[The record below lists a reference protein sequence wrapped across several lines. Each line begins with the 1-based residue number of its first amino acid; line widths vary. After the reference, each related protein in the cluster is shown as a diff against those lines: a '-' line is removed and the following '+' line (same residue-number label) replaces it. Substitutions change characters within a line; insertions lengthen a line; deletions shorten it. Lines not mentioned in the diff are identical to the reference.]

1 MTDALILNP
10 TWLRNRLAQLGL
22 RQWWLA
28 EQLGVDR
35 KTVLRW
41 VNGQVRQIQPANA
54 QALATVLDCR
64 VDELLLHETTAQL
77 ATAQDQRAAG
87 IALAGS
93 ALVDRLG
100 PVGEWDVIEQLVRA
114 AAVPDLPL
122 PVLGRLYHQLC
133 VACWRQDKF
142 EQAQVHNAAALDIAQ
157 RCDDRALLAD
167 ALGSGA
173 NLQHWRGECV
183 AAQAS
188 WRRAL
193 TLSPWLTPRQRGA
206 LHNNLGAALV
216 ESGDWEEGGTE
227 LDVALECF
235 DAEGTPM
242 NRSII
247 HAQRSLL
254 ALLQDDADAAEREAA
269 RALGQARRGDYRRGL
284 ALAPLLQALVAARR
298 GQPAVTEAALARSLA
313 AFAALGID
321 DATNHVWAARAWR
334 WLGQGRPA
342 LAGAKQ
348 ALQAGAA
355 LPLERSAA
363 LHEQALALAMLGR
376 GDDAQAS
383 LQAACDLYRRCGAHA
398 MVARL
403 PSDAH

>member
-1 MTDALILNP
+1 MARALILNP

-64 VDELLLHETTAQL
+64 IDELLLHETAAQL

-114 AAVPDLPL
+114 ATVPDLPL

-142 EQAQVHNAAALDIAQ
+142 EQAQVHNTAALDIAQ
-157 RCDDRALLAD
+157 RCDDRPLLAD
-167 ALGSGA
+167 ALGSCA
-173 NLQHWRGECV
+173 NLQHWRGEGA

-216 ESGDWEEGGTE
+216 ESGDWEEGGAE
-227 LDVALECF
+227 LDAALECF

-242 NRSII
+242 NRSIT

-254 ALLQDDADAAEREAA
+254 ALLRDDPDTAQREAA
-269 RALGQARRGDYRRGL
+269 RSLSQARRGDYQRVL

-298 GQPAVTEAALARSLA
+298 SQPVAVEEALARSQA

-321 DATNHVWAARAWR
+321 DATNPVWAARAWR

-342 LAGAKQ
+342 LSSAKQ
-348 ALQAGAA
+348 AVHKAAA
-355 LPLERSAA
+355 LPLEQAAA
-363 LHEQALALAMLGR
+363 LHEQSLALALLGR
-376 GDDAQAS
+376 SVEAQVS
-383 LQAACDLYRRCGAHA
+383 QRAACDLYRRCGAQA

-403 PSDAH
+403 QSGTH

>member
-157 RCDDRALLAD
+157 RCDDRALLAE